1 MLQFILRRL
10 GLVIPTFIGIT
21 LLTFA
26 FVHMIPGDPVMIMA
40 GERGISPERHA
51 QLLAEMGLDK
61 PLWQQYAH
69 YIWGVLHGDLGIS
82 LKSRIP
88 VWQEFVP
95 RFKATL
101 ELGVCAMIFAV
112 AVGIP
117 VGVLAAV
124 KRGSIFD
131 HTAVGL
137 ALTGYSM
144 PIFWWG
150 MMLIMLV
157 SVQLNLTPVSGRI
170 SDTVFLDD
178 TLPLTG
184 FMLIDTAIWGEQG
197 DFIDALMHMIL
208 PAIVLGTIPLAVI
221 VRMTRSSMLEVL
233 GEDYIRTARAKGLT
247 RMRVIVVHA
256 LRNAMLPVVT
266 VIGLQVGT
274 LLAGAILTETI
285 FSWPGL
291 GRWLIDALQ
300 RRDYPVVQG
309 GVLLAPPFWQDGGSL
324 AHLLGTDDVGRDILS
339 RLMYGARLS
348 LLVGCLVVVLSLILG
363 VVLGLVAGYFGGVVD
378 SIIMRVVDIMLA
390 LPSLLLALVLVAI
403 FGPSIVNASLA
414 LTFVALPHYVR
425 LTRAAVLVEVNR
437 DYVTASRVAGAGA
450 MRQMFVNILPNCLAP
465 LIVQASLGFSN
476 AILDMAALGFLGM
489 GAQPPTPEWGTM
501 LSDVLQFAQ
510 SAWWVVTFPGVAILL
525 TVLAFNLMGDG
536 LRDALDPKLKQ

>member
-26 FVHMIPGDPVMIMA
+26 FVHLIPGDPVLIMA

-51 QLLAEMGLDK
+51 QLMAAFGLDQ
-61 PLWQQYAH
+61 PLWKQYVN
-69 YIWGVLHGDLGIS
+69 YIYGVLHGDLGMS

-88 VWQEFVP
+88 VWDEFVP

-101 ELGVCAMIFAV
+101 ELGICAMIFAV

-117 VGVLAAV
+117 VGVIAAV

-131 HTAVGL
+131 HTAVGIS
-137 ALTGYSM
+137 LTGYSM

-150 MMLIMLV
+150 IMLIMLV
-157 SVQLNLTPVSGRI
+157 SVQLNLTPVSGRV

-178 TLPLTG
+178 SNPLTG
-184 FMLIDTAIWGEQG
+184 FMLIDTLFWGEPG
-197 DFIDALMHMIL
+197 DFKDAVMHMIL

-221 VRMTRSSMLEVL
+221 VRMTRSAMLEVL

-247 RMRVIVVHA
+247 RGRVIVIHA

-291 GRWLIDALQ
+291 GRWLIEALQ

-309 GVLLAPPFWQDGGSL
+309 GVLL
-324 AHLLGTDDVGRDILS
+324 
-339 RLMYGARLS
+339 
-348 LLVGCLVVVLSLILG
+348 
-363 VVLGLVAGYFGGVVD
+363 
-378 SIIMRVVDIMLA
+378 
-390 LPSLLLALVLVAI
+390 
-403 FGPSIVNASLA
+403 
-414 LTFVALPHYVR
+414 
-425 LTRAAVLVEVNR
+425 
-437 DYVTASRVAGAGA
+437 
-450 MRQMFVNILPNCLAP
+450 
-465 LIVQASLGFSN
+465 
-476 AILDMAALGFLGM
+476 
-489 GAQPPTPEWGTM
+489 
-501 LSDVLQFAQ
+501 
-510 SAWWVVTFPGVAILL
+510 VAILIIL
-525 TVLAFNLMGDG
+525 VNLLVDLLYGVVNP
-536 LRDALDPKLKQ
+536 RIRHKK